1 MPPFDND
8 VPPDETTVPPLVAFE
23 LPMVL
28 LVLLFAN
35 EAEAA
40 LVFMR
45 RASEVTSPYSAEVAD
60 DRERGIRWQGQ
71 VNLDEEEC
79 AEEVED

>member
-8 VPPDETTVPPLVAFE
+8 VPPVGTTVQVVEFVVL
-23 LPMVL
+23 LPMAVL
-28 LVLLFAN
+28 LEN
-35 EAEAA
+35 IEAEAA

-71 VNLDEEEC
+71 VNLDEEE
-79 AEEVED
+79 